1 METATRVLIVDD
13 DEDLRLLLQR
23 YLGGNGFLVRSL
35 PDASGIDR
43 ALGRESVDLVVLDLM
58 LPGEDG
64 LSVCR
69 RLRARG
75 ERVLILMLTAKGDPL
90 DRILG
95 LEMGADDYLA
105 KPFEPRELLARL
117 HALLRRRAMNGSVLA
132 LPGEGVFRFGDYELN
147 SATRSLTRRGES
159 VPMSSGEFA
168 LLQALASF
176 PNIPLGRERLLELLR
191 GRGHA
196 LTERAVDVQVLR
208 LRRLIEADPA
218 TPVHIRTVRGVGYVF
233 VPGEGA

>member
-1 METATRVLIVDD
+1 MEPSAKILIVDD

-35 PDASGIDR
+35 ADAAGLDR
-43 ALGRESVDLVVLDLM
+43 ALGREAVDILVLDLM

-117 HALLRRRAMNGSVLA
+117 HALLRRRAMNGIVPTLT
-132 LPGEGVFRFGDYELN
+132 GEGVFRFGDYELN
-147 SATRSLTRRGES
+147 SATRRLARRGEN

>member
-1 METATRVLIVDD
+1 MEPSAKILIVDD

-23 YLGGNGFLVRSL
+23 YLGANGFLVRSL
-35 PDASGIDR
+35 ADASGLDR
-43 ALGRESVDLVVLDLM
+43 ALGREAVDILVLDLM

-75 ERVLILMLTAKGDPL
+75 ERALILMLTAKGDPL

-117 HALLRRRAMNGSVLA
+117 HALLRRRAMNGVLPT
-132 LPGEGVFRFGDYELN
+132 LPSDAPCHFGDYEL
-147 SATRSLTRRGES
+147 SPASRSLSRRGERIAL
-159 VPMSSGEFA
+159 SSGEFA

-196 LTERAVDVQVLR
+196 LTERAIDVQVLR
-208 LRRLIEADPA
+208 LRRLIEEDPA
-218 TPVHIRTVRGVGYVF
+218 SPAFIRTVRGVGYVF
-233 VPGEGA
+233 VPGEAS

>member
-1 METATRVLIVDD
+1 MEPSAKILIVDD

-35 PDASGIDR
+35 ADATGLDR
-43 ALGRESVDLVVLDLM
+43 ALGREAVDILVLDLM

-75 ERVLILMLTAKGDPL
+75 ERALILMLTAKGDPL

-117 HALLRRRAMNGSVLA
+117 HALLRRRAMNGVLPA
-132 LPGEGVFRFGDYELN
+132 LPSDAPCHFGDYELN
-147 SATRSLTRRGES
+147 PVSRSLSRRGERIAL
-159 VPMSSGEFA
+159 SSGEFA

-176 PNIPLGRERLLELLR
+176 PNVPLGRERLLELLR

-196 LTERAVDVQVLR
+196 LTERAIDVQVLR
-208 LRRLIEADPA
+208 LRRLIEDDPA
-218 TPVHIRTVRGVGYVF
+218 SPAFIRTVRGVGYVF
-233 VPGEGA
+233 VPGEAP

>member
-1 METATRVLIVDD
+1 
-13 DEDLRLLLQR
+13 
-23 YLGGNGFLVRSL
+23 
-35 PDASGIDR
+35 
-43 ALGRESVDLVVLDLM
+43 
-58 LPGEDG
+58 
-64 LSVCR
+64 
-69 RLRARG
+69 
-75 ERVLILMLTAKGDPL
+75 
-90 DRILG
+90 
-95 LEMGADDYLA
+95 
-105 KPFEPRELLARL
+105 
-117 HALLRRRAMNGSVLA
+117 
-132 LPGEGVFRFGDYELN
+132 
-147 SATRSLTRRGES
+147 
-159 VPMSSGEFA
+159 MSSGEFA